1 MIEMTHPRAGN
12 YVMAAML
19 VAIATVLQ
27 ALAIRFGGV
36 NLPFV
41 LYYPLLAAAAW
52 ATSFLFGVVSTVA
65 SGILV
70 WTLFLSDP
78 AAYTQPLPARLV
90 QLGTFMMVG
99 VLVCAL
105 AAMLRQTRLTND
117 RARRREAAARQRLE
131 AVLQALP
138 HGVIAAD
145 ANGRLTYLNAAAAAL
160 VGCRPEDATGR
171 PARDV
176 LRIVDHAGR
185 RVPTTPLERALG
197 GAHATSDRHW
207 LQATEG
213 GDPVPVVEVAS
224 PLGDA
229 HGNIDGAVMIVRDA
243 SADRARVDA
252 SRLQQAVV
260 DASPDAI
267 VGVDGEGRIVSW
279 NPAAQRI
286 FGYDEDDARGR
297 LLDTLVAMR
306 WLRRSPLAESF
317 DDLSDAVGPVEL
329 LCVRRDGRRFRAT
342 VSARR
347 LRGDAVATI
356 ALSLTLHETGARR
369 RHDLRAQ
376 RSLQGA
382 RDARDQA
389 DTSNRLKD
397 ELLAT
402 VSHELRTPLNVIY
415 GWVEVLRNSVD
426 HALQRQAIDAI
437 DRSARSL
444 TRMVGDILD
453 ASSLA
458 TGKLRLDAAPVDLAR
473 LFSDSVGTFQTAAS
487 SAGVMLE
494 FACGSST
501 FIVSGDAER
510 LRQMLSN
517 LVSNALKFTPGGGSV
532 HVGLARNGTHAVL
545 TVADTGQGVAPEFV
559 PYVFD
564 MFRRADDS
572 PASSRRG
579 LGLGLS
585 IVRHI
590 AELHGGTVTAESAGR
605 DLGSTFTV
613 TLPAGWQP
621 AGAMAWGLAQ
631 AGDRQAPL
639 GLATQRILIVDD
651 DATTRA
657 SLTAA
662 LTTFGA
668 AVTVASSG
676 REALAMAAGLQ
687 PTVVLSDL
695 AMPDGDGFWLLDAL
709 RRGAGNGDGDG
720 NGDTRNLRVL
730 AVTAHAGPADERRAL
745 EAGFDGYLCKPV
757 DVRELAHKI
766 MLVTKRD
773 D

>member
-1 MIEMTHPRAGN
+1 MIDLGRPQAGN
-12 YVMAAML
+12 YATAVML

-41 LYYPLLAAAAW
+41 LYYPLLAGAAW
-52 ATSFLFGVVSTVA
+52 ATSFLFGVASTVV
-65 SGILV
+65 SGMLV
-70 WTLFLSDP
+70 WTLFLSDS
-78 AAYTQPLPARLV
+78 AAYPAPLPERLV
-90 QLGTFMMVG
+90 QLGTFMLVG
-99 VLVCAL
+99 ALVCAI
-105 AAMLRQTRLTND
+105 ASTLRNTRITND
-117 RARRREAAARQRLE
+117 RAHRREAAARRQLD
-131 AVLQALP
+131 AVLRALP
-138 HGVIAAD
+138 HGVIATD
-145 ANGRLTYLNAAAAAL
+145 AKGRLTYINAAAAELA
-160 VGCRPEDATGR
+160 GCRPDDATGR
-171 PARDV
+171 PVRDV
-176 LRIVDHAGR
+176 LRIVDREGR
-185 RVPTTPLERALG
+185 RVQTTPLDRALG
-197 GAHATSDRHW
+197 GADAVSDQHW
-207 LQATEG
+207 LQPAGG
-213 GDPVPVVEVAS
+213 GDPVPIVEVAS
-224 PLGDA
+224 SLCDA
-229 HGNIDGAVMIVRDA
+229 DGNLDGAVLLLRDA
-243 SADRARVDA
+243 GADRARVDA
-252 SRLQQAVV
+252 SRLQHAVV

-267 VGVDGEGRIVSW
+267 VGIDGAGHIVSW
-279 NPAAQRI
+279 NPAARRI
-286 FGYDEDDARGR
+286 FGYDEADARGR
-297 LLDTLVAMR
+297 KFDTLVAMR
-306 WLRRSPLAESF
+306 WLRRNPLAASLDAMRES
-317 DDLSDAVGPVEL
+317 VGPLEL

-342 VSARR
+342 VSAGPVQ
-347 LRGDAVATI
+347 GDARACVAM
-356 ALSLTLHETGARR
+356 SLTLRETGAQRR
-369 RHDLRAQ
+369 RDQRAK

-415 GWVEVLRNSVD
+415 GWIEVLRNSGD
-426 HALQRQAIDAI
+426 HALQNQAVDAI

-458 TGKLRLDAAPVDLAR
+458 TGKLRLDATPVDVVR
-473 LFSDSVGTFQTAAS
+473 LFSDSVGAFQTAAA
-487 SAGVMLE
+487 SAGIVLE
-494 FACGSST
+494 FDCDTASC
-501 FIVSGDAER
+501 IVSGDAER

-517 LVSNALKFTPGGGSV
+517 LVSNALKFTPGGGHV
-532 HVGLARNGTHAVL
+532 TVGLARDDVHAVL
-545 TVADTGQGVAPEFV
+545 TVADTGQGVAAEFL

-590 AELHGGTVTAESAGR
+590 AELHGGRVTVVSAGR
-605 DLGSTFTV
+605 NRGTTFTV
-613 TLPAGWQP
+613 MLPAGWHP

-631 AGDRQAPL
+631 ASDQRES
-639 GLATQRILIVDD
+639 LALDTQRILIVDD

-668 AVTVASSG
+668 AVAIASSG
-676 REALAMAAGLQ
+676 REALAVAADMR

-709 RRGAGNGDGDG
+709 RRGTMNGDSGPPDV
-720 NGDTRNLRVL
+720 RVL
-730 AVTAHAGPADERRAL
+730 AVTAHAGLADERRAL

-766 MLVTKRD
+766 AHVTKRD
-773 D
+773 G

>member
-12 YVMAAML
+12 YVMAVML

-52 ATSFLFGVVSTVA
+52 ATSFLFGVASTVA

-78 AAYTQPLPARLV
+78 AAYTQPLPVRLV
-90 QLGTFMMVG
+90 QLGTFMLVG

-105 AAMLRQTRLTND
+105 AAMLRHTRLTND
-117 RARRREAAARQRLE
+117 RARRREAAARQQLE

-207 LQATEG
+207 LQAVGG

-224 PLGDA
+224 PLGDL

-267 VGVDGEGRIVSW
+267 VGVDGDGRIVSW

-297 LLDTLVAMR
+297 LLDSLVAMR

-317 DDLSDAVGPVEL
+317 DGLSDALGPIEL

-342 VSARR
+342 VSARP
-347 LRGDAVATI
+347 LHGDARATL

-369 RHDLRAQ
+369 RNDLRAT
-376 RSLQGA
+376 RSLQG
-382 RDARDQA
+382 ARDQA

-532 HVGLARNGTHAVL
+532 HVGLVRNGTQAVL

-605 DLGSTFTV
+605 NLGATFTV
-613 TLPAGWQP
+613 RLPAGWQP

-631 AGDRQAPL
+631 AADRQAPL

-709 RRGAGNGDGDG
+709 RRGAGNVDGDG

-730 AVTAHAGPADERRAL
+730 AVTAHAGLADERRAL

-757 DVRELAHKI
+757 DVRELAQKI

>member
-1 MIEMTHPRAGN
+1 MTEIARPQAGN
-12 YVMAAML
+12 YATAVML

-27 ALAIRFGGV
+27 TLAIRFGGV

-41 LYYPLLAAAAW
+41 LYYPLLAGAAW
-52 ATSFLFGVVSTVA
+52 ATSFLFGIVSTVV
-65 SGILV
+65 SGLLV

-78 AAYTQPLPARLV
+78 AAYTAPLPERLV
-90 QLGTFMMVG
+90 QLGTFMLIG
-99 VLVCAL
+99 ALVCAI
-105 AAMLRQTRLTND
+105 ASMLHHTRVTNA
-117 RARRREAAARQRLE
+117 RASRREAAARRQLE
-131 AVLQALP
+131 AVLGALP

-145 ANGRLTYLNAAAAAL
+145 TMGRVTYLNAAAAEL
-160 VGCRPEDATGR
+160 VGCRPDDAMGR
-171 PARDV
+171 PVRDV
-176 LRIVDHAGR
+176 LRIVDHEGR
-185 RVPTTPLERALG
+185 RVPTTPLDRALG
-197 GAHATSDRHW
+197 GAEATSDRHW
-207 LQATEG
+207 LQTG
-213 GDPVPVVEVAS
+213 NGDPVPIVAVAS

-229 HGNIDGAVMIVRDA
+229 DGNLGGAVLMLRDA
-243 SADRARVDA
+243 GADRARVDA
-252 SRLQQAVV
+252 SRLQRAVV

-267 VGVDGEGRIVSW
+267 VGIDASGHIASW
-279 NPAAQRI
+279 NPTAQRI
-286 FGYDEDDARGR
+286 FGYDEADARGR
-297 LLDTLVAMR
+297 RFDTLIAPR
-306 WLRRSPLAESF
+306 WLRLHPLAKSF
-317 DDLSDAVGPVEL
+317 DTMREPVGPLEL

-342 VSARR
+342 VSACPVQ
-347 LRGDAVATI
+347 GDARACV
-356 ALSLTLHETGARR
+356 ALSLTLRETGAQR
-369 RHDLRAQ
+369 RHELRAQ

-382 RDARDQA
+382 RHAREQA

-415 GWVEVLRNSVD
+415 GWIEVLRNTGD
-426 HALQRQAIDAI
+426 HALQHQAIDAI

-458 TGKLRLDAAPVDLAR
+458 TGKLRLDTTPVDIVR
-473 LFSDSVGTFQTAAS
+473 LFSDQVGTFQTAAS
-487 SAGVMLE
+487 SAGIMLE
-494 FACGSST
+494 FDCDASAC
-501 FIVSGDAER
+501 IVSGDAER

-517 LVSNALKFTPGGGSV
+517 LISNALKFTPAGGSV
-532 HVGLARNGTHAVL
+532 TVGLARDDAHAVL

-572 PASSRRG
+572 PASPRRG

-590 AELHGGTVTAESAGR
+590 AQLHGGRVTVASAGR
-605 DLGSTFTV
+605 DRGTTFTV

-621 AGAMAWGLAQ
+621 AGAMAWGIVQ
-631 AGDRQAPL
+631 AGSRRDAL
-639 GLATQRILIVDD
+639 VLDTQRILIVDD
-651 DATTRA
+651 DPTTRA

-668 AVTVASSG
+668 AVAIASSG
-676 REALAMAAGLQ
+676 REALAMAADMR

-695 AMPDGDGFWLLDAL
+695 AMPNGDGFWLLDAL
-709 RRGAGNGDGDG
+709 RRGTTNGDGGPPDV
-720 NGDTRNLRVL
+720 RVL
-730 AVTAHAGPADERRAL
+730 AVTAHAGLADERRAL

-766 MLVTKRD
+766 AHVTKRD
-773 D
+773 G